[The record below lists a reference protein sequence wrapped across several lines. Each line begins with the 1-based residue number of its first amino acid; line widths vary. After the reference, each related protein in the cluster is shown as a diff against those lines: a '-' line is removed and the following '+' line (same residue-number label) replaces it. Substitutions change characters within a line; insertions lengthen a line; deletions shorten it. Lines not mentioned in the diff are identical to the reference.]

1 MRLYLSGKPL
11 TGFLVLFKMLP
22 PKAKIMID
30 KNPLF
35 RLGYLLLVLI
45 PIGTLSYAQNQEPQ
59 GRKLVKKVEP
69 EYPDLAQKLRLR
81 GFVKVEITIAT
92 DGSVRNVTVLGG
104 NPVLAQAVTDAV
116 KQWKYSPASA
126 EAKTNLEFKF

>member
-1 MRLYLSGKPL
+1 
-11 TGFLVLFKMLP
+11 
-22 PKAKIMID
+22 MIER
-30 KNPLF
+30 KLLF
-35 RLGYLLLVLI
+35 RLSCPLLALTSL
-45 PIGTLSYAQNQEPQ
+45 GTFSYAQTQEVQ

-81 GFVKVEITIAT
+81 GFVKVELTIAT

-116 KQWKYSPASA
+116 KQWKYAPAST
-126 EAKTNLEFKF
+126 ETKTNLEFKF